1 MSAATS
7 LFTHP
12 LHLGLGGK
20 ALPQPEFTGME
31 WYEGYAERTAADGV
45 DGRLVSLYRFDS
57 DWESWEM
64 HPSGDEVVLCL
75 EGSMTLH
82 QEQADGSTE
91 TVTLGPGDYA
101 VNGPGVW
108 HTADV
113 EGEALALFI
122 TVGAGT
128 THRPR

>member
-1 MSAATS
+1 MSEPTS

-20 ALPQPEFTGME
+20 ALPQPEFDGMS
-31 WYEGYAERTAADGV
+31 WYEAYTERTAADGGE
-45 DGRLVSLYRFDS
+45 GRLVSLHRFDA

-64 HPSGDEVVLCL
+64 HPEGDEVVLCL
-75 EGSMTLH
+75 EGSMVLH
-82 QEQADGSTE
+82 QEQPDGSTDR
-91 TVTLGPGDYA
+91 VTLGPGDYA

-113 EGEALALFI
+113 AGEALALFI
-122 TVGAGT
+122 TVGSGT